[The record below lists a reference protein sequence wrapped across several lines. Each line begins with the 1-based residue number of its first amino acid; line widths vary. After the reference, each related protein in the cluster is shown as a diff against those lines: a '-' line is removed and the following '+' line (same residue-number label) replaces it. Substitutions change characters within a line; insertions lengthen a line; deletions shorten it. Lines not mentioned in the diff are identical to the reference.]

1 MNQKQILNKIIEK
14 EIALL
19 SDDLISEAENIIV
32 VFKEPLE
39 EMKKAQMQSLANI
52 ARNTQ
57 DLGDI
62 DSFIKHQT
70 GKDNKNKTWGKVIDN
85 KSFGQTV
92 RYKTEEIINQA
103 QGILD
108 DSIEKLQDILKEQGQ
123 TEATIE
129 DKDKEYLLLD
139 IKIDLLRKFILHLTT
154 FYEVKGELRWT

>member
-57 DLGDI
+57 DINDVVN
-62 DSFIKHQT
+62 FVKHQT
-70 GKDNKNKTWGKVIDN
+70 GKDSKNKTWGYAIDN

-92 RYKTEEIINQA
+92 RDKTKEVISQA

-108 DSIEKLQDILKEQGQ
+108 ISIEKLQDILNEQGQ
-123 TEATIE
+123 VYVTIE
-129 DKDKEYLLLD
+129 DRDKRYLLHD
-139 IKIDLLRKFILHLTT
+139 IETNLLRKFIQHLTT
-154 FYEVKGELRWT
+154 SYEVKGEL